1 MRIAK
6 MPHVHWDDE
15 KKRYVVRRRV
25 PVDAQAIIGR
35 KVVTHKFKQGVDER
49 TANDLSVDIVRGWE
63 AEWDAARAGIDPHL
77 IAAPPTGRSIVIA
90 KGVYTVRQ
98 PGQPLEL
105 SGSPARLIKGR
116 RGEDILV
123 EELPVERTSEPEKL
137 PPAHVALAALVAE
150 WKRGREGKTL
160 PKAEQAMV
168 SKVNRLRACL
178 KHDDAT
184 IVTTDNLMAYRRHL
198 LDLKEAG
205 ELEPKTVEDHIL
217 MLRKLFKA
225 GAQGKLIL
233 SNPADFEGFT
243 YKGRTDDRNK
253 RKTFALEE
261 RRRILELAR
270 HAEPVVRWSNW
281 IAHFSGACN
290 TEIIEA
296 DTRDVVAVSEED
308 GKPVFHI
315 RLDHRPDTMRVKTDV
330 RPRPTPLHSAVI
342 AEGFLD
348 YVDWVRR
355 EHHGGGDGPLFPM
368 IPLDSDGRRND
379 NGTNRINGW
388 LHGVVETEKTFYSH
402 RHTFKTMARWPVMD
416 EETHDAI
423 TGHGSSKISR
433 EYGYYPMDKMRIGIE
448 KIRNPLSARSAH
460 DAALVDADPAYTE
473 AAE

>member
-1 MRIAK
+1 
-6 MPHVHWDDE
+6 MPHVLWDDD
-15 KKRYVVRRRV
+15 KKRWYVCKRV
-25 PVDAQAIIGR
+25 PRDVQAIVGGR
-35 KVVTHKFKQGVDER
+35 KVRTHKFKQGIDRE
-49 TANDLSVDIVRGWE
+49 TANDLSIDIVRDWK
-63 AEWDAARAGIDPHL
+63 AEWAAARAGIDPHL
-77 IAAPPTGRSIVIA
+77 VKTAPAGRMVEVSKIAY
-90 KGVYTVRQ
+90 KMLQ
-98 PGQPLEL
+98 PGQPLPL
-105 SGSPARLIKGR
+105 TGAPARIIAGQ
-116 RGEDILV
+116 RGEQYLV
-123 EELPVERTSEPEKL
+123 ERLPVEPEPAPAKPL
-137 PPAHVALAALVAE
+137 PAPMPLSALVAE

-168 SKVNRLRACL
+168 SKVNRLRAFL
-178 KHDDAT
+178 KHDDAN
-184 IVTTDNLMAYRRHL
+184 IVTTDGLMAYRRHL

-205 ELEPKTVEDHIL
+205 EIEPKTVEDHVL

-225 GAQGKLIL
+225 GAQGRLIL

-253 RKTFALEE
+253 RKTFTPVE

-270 HAEPVVRWSNW
+270 DAEPVVRWSNW

-290 TEIIEA
+290 AEIIEA

-315 RLDHRPDTMRVKTDV
+315 RLDHRLDTMRVKTDV
-330 RPRPTPLHSAVI
+330 RPRPNPLHSAVI

-348 YVDWVRR
+348 YVEWVRR
-355 EHHGGGDGPLFPM
+355 EYHGDGHGPLFPM

-388 LHGVVETEKTFYSH
+388 LHGVVGTEKTFYSH

-423 TGHGSSKISR
+423 SGHGSGKISR

-448 KIRNPLSARSAH
+448 KIGNPLSARSAPTGGE
-460 DAALVDADPAYTE
+460 ALADADPAYTE